1 MKNFILLIVMLCLAT
16 PAMAQVNHQEL
27 RDILIRKAEEAQAK
41 AEAERKSKENAKKQK
56 ARQQVQEIENKTQLG
71 IQRNQQQVQRL
82 ENGYGVNELRQRNT
96 MNRPPHRNV
105 RKTKIN
111 KLQHVTSS
119 WEPKIYPKG
128 KQVTDRMAASFRPLK
143 PIRPQTNRPPRR
155 PYAPKSQTG
164 NKRVNY
170 ISSARQQVPPHK
182 YVSNG
187 RTVNRRG
194 TAKRNLPPKAAM
206 NEDDFFQPRNKQ
218 PQTITWRNVKPGFRT
233 KDVAITHAVMR
244 YNTELMYHVGMRNR
258 RFDTQGKEPLIVIKR
273 GDYYIVQSSR
283 VLRK

>member
-1 MKNFILLIVMLCLAT
+1 MKDFILLIVMLCLAT
-16 PAMAQVNHQEL
+16 PVMAQVDNQKL
-27 RDILIRKAEEAQAK
+27 RDAVSRAVDEARAK
-41 AEAERKSKENAKKQK
+41 AEAARKSKENAKKQQTQ
-56 ARQQVQEIENKTQLG
+56 QQVQEIENKTQLG
-71 IQRNQQQVQRL
+71 IQRSQQQVQRL

-96 MNRPPHRNV
+96 MNRPPQRNV

-111 KLQHVTSS
+111 KLQHVTPS

-194 TAKRNLPPKAAM
+194 TAKRYLPPKAAM

>member
-1 MKNFILLIVMLCLAT
+1 MKDFILLIVMLCLAT
-16 PAMAQVNHQEL
+16 PVMAQVDNQKL
-27 RDILIRKAEEAQAK
+27 RDAVSRAVDEARAK
-41 AEAERKSKENAKKQK
+41 AEAARKSKENAKKQQTQ
-56 ARQQVQEIENKTQLG
+56 QQVQEIENKTQLG
-71 IQRNQQQVQRL
+71 IQRSQQQVQRL

-96 MNRPPHRNV
+96 MNRPPQRNV

-111 KLQHVTSS
+111 KLQHVTPS

-170 ISSARQQVPPHK
+170 ITSARQQVPPHK

>member
-1 MKNFILLIVMLCLAT
+1 MLCLAT

>member
-16 PAMAQVNHQEL
+16 SAMAQVNSQEVHDAVS
-27 RDILIRKAEEAQAK
+27 RAVDAARAK
-41 AEAERKSKENAKKQK
+41 AEAERKSKENAKKQQT
-56 ARQQVQEIENKTQLG
+56 RQQVQEIENKTQLG
-71 IQRNQQQVQRL
+71 IQKNQQQMQRL
-82 ENGYGVNELRQRNT
+82 KNGYGVNELRQRNT
-96 MNRPPHRNV
+96 MNRPPQRNV

-111 KLQHVTSS
+111 KLQHVTPS
-119 WEPKIYPKG
+119 WEPKIYPRG
-128 KQVTDRMAASFRPLK
+128 KEVTDRMAASFRPLK

-155 PYAPKSQTG
+155 PYAPKSQTE

-170 ISSARQQVPPHK
+170 ISSAKRQVPPYK

-194 TAKRNLPPKAAM
+194 TAMHNQPPKVAM
-206 NEDDFFQPRNKQ
+206 NEDSFFLPRNKQ

-233 KDVAITHAVMR
+233 NDVEIAHAVMR
-244 YNTELMYHVGMRNR
+244 YNTELMYHVGMRNG

-273 GDYYIVQSSR
+273 GDYYIVQSSK

>member
-1 MKNFILLIVMLCLAT
+1 MLCLAT
-16 PAMAQVNHQEL
+16 PVMAQVDNQKL
-27 RDILIRKAEEAQAK
+27 RDAVSRAVDEARAK
-41 AEAERKSKENAKKQK
+41 AEAARKSKENAKKQQTQ
-56 ARQQVQEIENKTQLG
+56 QQVQEIENKTQLG
-71 IQRNQQQVQRL
+71 IQRSQQQVQRL

-96 MNRPPHRNV
+96 MNRPPQRNV

-111 KLQHVTSS
+111 KLQHVTPS

-194 TAKRNLPPKAAM
+194 TAKRYLPPKAAM

>member
-1 MKNFILLIVMLCLAT
+1 MKNLILLIFMLCLAT
-16 PAMAQVNHQEL
+16 PVMAQVNHQEVHDAVS
-27 RDILIRKAEEAQAK
+27 RAVDEARAK

-56 ARQQVQEIENKTQLG
+56 AQQQVQEIENKTQLG

-96 MNRPPHRNV
+96 MNRPSRRSV
-105 RKTKIN
+105 RKTQIN
-111 KLQHVTSS
+111 KLQHVTPS

-170 ISSARQQVPPHK
+170 ITSARQQVPPHK

>member
-1 MKNFILLIVMLCLAT
+1 M
-16 PAMAQVNHQEL
+16 P
-27 RDILIRKAEEAQAK
+27 
-41 AEAERKSKENAKKQK
+41 KSNKRSSKFK
-56 ARQQVQEIENKTQLG
+56 NKTQLG

-96 MNRPPHRNV
+96 MNRPSRRSV
-105 RKTKIN
+105 RKTQIN
-111 KLQHVTSS
+111 KLQHVTPS

-170 ISSARQQVPPHK
+170 ITSARQQVPPHK

>member
-1 MKNFILLIVMLCLAT
+1 MLCLAT
-16 PAMAQVNHQEL
+16 PVMAQVNNQEVHDAVS
-27 RDILIRKAEEAQAK
+27 RAVDAARAK
-41 AEAERKSKENAKKQK
+41 AEAERKSKKNAKKQK
-56 ARQQVQEIENKTQLG
+56 AQQQVQEIENRTQLG

-96 MNRPPHRNV
+96 MNRPSHRNV

-111 KLQHVTSS
+111 KLQHVTPS

-128 KQVTDRMAASFRPLK
+128 KQVTDRMAASFRPLR

-155 PYAPKSQTG
+155 PRAPMYQNG

-170 ISSARQQVPPHK
+170 ITSARQQVPPHK

-244 YNTELMYHVGMRNR
+244 YNTELMYHVGMRNGS
-258 RFDTQGKEPLIVIKR
+258 FDTQGKEPLIVIKR

>member
-1 MKNFILLIVMLCLAT
+1 MLCLAT
-16 PAMAQVNHQEL
+16 PVMAQVNHQEVHDAVS
-27 RDILIRKAEEAQAK
+27 RAVDEARAK

-56 ARQQVQEIENKTQLG
+56 AQQQVQEIENKTQLG

-96 MNRPPHRNV
+96 MNRPSHRSV

-111 KLQHVTSS
+111 KLQHVTPS

-194 TAKRNLPPKAAM
+194 TAKRYLPPKAAM

>member
-1 MKNFILLIVMLCLAT
+1 MLCLAT
-16 PAMAQVNHQEL
+16 PVMAQVNHQEVHDAVS
-27 RDILIRKAEEAQAK
+27 RAVDEARAK

-56 ARQQVQEIENKTQLG
+56 AQQQVQEIENKTQLG

-96 MNRPPHRNV
+96 MNRPSRRSV
-105 RKTKIN
+105 RKTQIN
-111 KLQHVTSS
+111 KLQHVTPS

-170 ISSARQQVPPHK
+170 ITSARQQVPPHK

>member
-1 MKNFILLIVMLCLAT
+1 MLCLAT
-16 PAMAQVNHQEL
+16 PVMAQVNHQEVHDAVS
-27 RDILIRKAEEAQAK
+27 RAVDEARAK

-56 ARQQVQEIENKTQLG
+56 AQQQVQEIENKTQLG

-96 MNRPPHRNV
+96 MNRPSRRSV

-111 KLQHVTSS
+111 KLQHVTPS

-170 ISSARQQVPPHK
+170 ITSARQQVPPHK

>member
-16 PAMAQVNHQEL
+16 PAMAQVNSQEVHDAVS
-27 RDILIRKAEEAQAK
+27 RAVDAARAK
-41 AEAERKSKENAKKQK
+41 AEAERKSKENAKKQQT
-56 ARQQVQEIENKTQLG
+56 RQQVQEIENKTQLG
-71 IQRNQQQVQRL
+71 IQKNQQQMQRL
-82 ENGYGVNELRQRNT
+82 KNGYGVNELRQRNT
-96 MNRPPHRNV
+96 MNRPPQRNV

-111 KLQHVTSS
+111 KLQHVTPS
-119 WEPKIYPKG
+119 WEPKIYPRG
-128 KQVTDRMAASFRPLK
+128 KEVTDRMAASFRPLK

-155 PYAPKSQTG
+155 PYAPKSQTE

-170 ISSARQQVPPHK
+170 ISSAKRQVPPYK

-194 TAKRNLPPKAAM
+194 TAMRNQPPKVAM
-206 NEDDFFQPRNKQ
+206 NEDSFFLHRNKQ

-233 KDVAITHAVMR
+233 KDVGITHAVMR
-244 YNTELMYHVGMRNR
+244 YNTELMYHMGIRNG
-258 RFDTQGKEPLIVIKR
+258 RFDTQGKKPLIVVKR
-273 GDYYIVQSSR
+273 GDYYIVQSSK

>member
-1 MKNFILLIVMLCLAT
+1 MLCLAT
-16 PAMAQVNHQEL
+16 PVMAQVDNQKL
-27 RDILIRKAEEAQAK
+27 RDAVSRAVDEARAK
-41 AEAERKSKENAKKQK
+41 AEAARKSKENAKKQQTQ
-56 ARQQVQEIENKTQLG
+56 QQVQEIENKTQLG

-96 MNRPPHRNV
+96 MNRPSRRSV
-105 RKTKIN
+105 RKTQIN
-111 KLQHVTSS
+111 KLQHVTPS

-170 ISSARQQVPPHK
+170 ITSARQQVPPHK

>member
-1 MKNFILLIVMLCLAT
+1 MLCLAT
-16 PAMAQVNHQEL
+16 PVMAQVNHQEVHDAVS
-27 RDILIRKAEEAQAK
+27 RAVDEARAK

-56 ARQQVQEIENKTQLG
+56 AQQQVQEIENKTQLG

-96 MNRPPHRNV
+96 MNRPSRRSV
-105 RKTKIN
+105 RKTQIN
-111 KLQHVTSS
+111 KLQHVTPS

-194 TAKRNLPPKAAM
+194 TAKRYLPPKAAM

>member
-1 MKNFILLIVMLCLAT
+1 MLFRS
-16 PAMAQVNHQEL
+16 PVMAQVNHQEVHDAVS
-27 RDILIRKAEEAQAK
+27 RAVDEARAK

-56 ARQQVQEIENKTQLG
+56 AQQQVQEIENKTQLG

-96 MNRPPHRNV
+96 MNRPSRRSV

-111 KLQHVTSS
+111 KLQHVTPS

-170 ISSARQQVPPHK
+170 ITSARQQVPPHK

-244 YNTELMYHVGMRNR
+244 YNTELMYHMGMRNR

>member
-1 MKNFILLIVMLCLAT
+1 MLCLAT
-16 PAMAQVNHQEL
+16 PVMAQVDNQKL
-27 RDILIRKAEEAQAK
+27 RDAVSRAVDEARAK
-41 AEAERKSKENAKKQK
+41 AEAARKSKENAKKQQTQ
-56 ARQQVQEIENKTQLG
+56 QQVQEIENKTQLG
-71 IQRNQQQVQRL
+71 IQRSQQQVQRL

-96 MNRPPHRNV
+96 MNRPPQRNV

-111 KLQHVTSS
+111 KLQHVTPS

-170 ISSARQQVPPHK
+170 ITSARQQVPPHK

>member
-1 MKNFILLIVMLCLAT
+1 MLCLAT
-16 PAMAQVNHQEL
+16 PVMAQVDNQKL
-27 RDILIRKAEEAQAK
+27 RDAVSRAVDEARAK

-56 ARQQVQEIENKTQLG
+56 AQQQVQEIENKTQLG

-96 MNRPPHRNV
+96 MNRPSRRSV
-105 RKTKIN
+105 RKTQIN
-111 KLQHVTSS
+111 KLQHVTPS

-170 ISSARQQVPPHK
+170 ITSARQQVPPHK

>member
-1 MKNFILLIVMLCLAT
+1 MLCLAT
-16 PAMAQVNHQEL
+16 PVMAQVNHQEVHDAVS
-27 RDILIRKAEEAQAK
+27 RAVDEARAK

-56 ARQQVQEIENKTQLG
+56 AQQQVQEIENKTQLG

-96 MNRPPHRNV
+96 MNRPSRRSV

-111 KLQHVTSS
+111 KLQHVTPS

-170 ISSARQQVPPHK
+170 ITSARQQVPPHK

-244 YNTELMYHVGMRNR
+244 YNTELMYHMGMRNR

>member
-1 MKNFILLIVMLCLAT
+1 MKNLILLIFMLCLAT
-16 PAMAQVNHQEL
+16 PVMAQVDNQKL
-27 RDILIRKAEEAQAK
+27 RDAVSRAVDEARAK
-41 AEAERKSKENAKKQK
+41 AEAARKSKENAKKQQTQ
-56 ARQQVQEIENKTQLG
+56 QQVQEIENKTQLG

-96 MNRPPHRNV
+96 MNRPSRRSV
-105 RKTKIN
+105 RKTQIN
-111 KLQHVTSS
+111 KLQHVTPS

-170 ISSARQQVPPHK
+170 ITSARQQVPPHK

>member
-1 MKNFILLIVMLCLAT
+1 MLCLAT
-16 PAMAQVNHQEL
+16 PVMAQVNHQEVHDAVS
-27 RDILIRKAEEAQAK
+27 RAVDEARAK

-56 ARQQVQEIENKTQLG
+56 AQQQVQEIENKTQLG

-96 MNRPPHRNV
+96 MNRPSRRSV

-111 KLQHVTSS
+111 KLQHVTPS

-194 TAKRNLPPKAAM
+194 TAKRYLPPKAAM

>member
-1 MKNFILLIVMLCLAT
+1 MLCLAT
-16 PAMAQVNHQEL
+16 PVMAQVNNQEVHDAVS
-27 RDILIRKAEEAQAK
+27 RAVDAARAK
-41 AEAERKSKENAKKQK
+41 AEAERKSKKNAKKQK
-56 ARQQVQEIENKTQLG
+56 AQQQVQEIENRTQLG

-96 MNRPPHRNV
+96 MNRPSHRNV

-111 KLQHVTSS
+111 KLQHVTPS

-128 KQVTDRMAASFRPLK
+128 KQVTDRMAASFRPLR

-155 PYAPKSQTG
+155 PRAPMYQNG

-170 ISSARQQVPPHK
+170 ITSARQQVPPHK

-244 YNTELMYHVGMRNR
+244 YNTELMYHVGMRNGR
-258 RFDTQGKEPLIVIKR
+258 VDTQGKEPLIVIKR

>member
-1 MKNFILLIVMLCLAT
+1 MLCLAT
-16 PAMAQVNHQEL
+16 PVMAQVNHQEVHDAVS
-27 RDILIRKAEEAQAK
+27 RAVDEARAK

-56 ARQQVQEIENKTQLG
+56 AQQQVQEIENKTQLG

-96 MNRPPHRNV
+96 MNRPSRRSV
-105 RKTKIN
+105 RKTQIN
-111 KLQHVTSS
+111 KLQHVTPS

>member
-1 MKNFILLIVMLCLAT
+1 MKNLILLIFMLCLAT
-16 PAMAQVNHQEL
+16 PVMAQVNNQEVHDAVS
-27 RDILIRKAEEAQAK
+27 RAVDAARAK
-41 AEAERKSKENAKKQK
+41 AEAERKSKKNAKKQK
-56 ARQQVQEIENKTQLG
+56 AQQQVQEIENRTQLG

-82 ENGYGVNELRQRNT
+82 ENGYGVNELHQRNT
-96 MNRPPHRNV
+96 MNRPSHRNV

-111 KLQHVTSS
+111 KLQHVTPS

-128 KQVTDRMAASFRPLK
+128 KQVTDRMAASFRPLR

-155 PYAPKSQTG
+155 PRAPMYQNG

-170 ISSARQQVPPHK
+170 ITSARQQVPPHK

>member
-1 MKNFILLIVMLCLAT
+1 MLCLAT
-16 PAMAQVNHQEL
+16 PVMAQVNNQEVHDAVS
-27 RDILIRKAEEAQAK
+27 RAVDAARAK
-41 AEAERKSKENAKKQK
+41 AEAERKSKKNAKKQK
-56 ARQQVQEIENKTQLG
+56 AQQQVQEIENRTQLG

-82 ENGYGVNELRQRNT
+82 ENGYGVNELHQRNT
-96 MNRPPHRNV
+96 MNRPSHRNV

-111 KLQHVTSS
+111 KLQHVTPS

-128 KQVTDRMAASFRPLK
+128 KQVTDRMAASFRPLR

-155 PYAPKSQTG
+155 PRAPMYQNG

-170 ISSARQQVPPHK
+170 ITSARQQVPPHK

-244 YNTELMYHVGMRNR
+244 YNTELMYHVGMRNG

>member
-1 MKNFILLIVMLCLAT
+1 MKNLILLIFMLCLAT
-16 PAMAQVNHQEL
+16 PVMAQVNNQEVHDAVS
-27 RDILIRKAEEAQAK
+27 RAVDAARAK
-41 AEAERKSKENAKKQK
+41 AEAERKSKKNAKKQK
-56 ARQQVQEIENKTQLG
+56 AQQQVQEIENRTQLG

-96 MNRPPHRNV
+96 MNRPSHRNV

-111 KLQHVTSS
+111 KLQHVTPS

-128 KQVTDRMAASFRPLK
+128 KQVTDRMAASFRPLR

-155 PYAPKSQTG
+155 PRAPMYQNG

-170 ISSARQQVPPHK
+170 ITSARLQVPPHK

-194 TAKRNLPPKAAM
+194 TTKRNLPPKAAM

-244 YNTELMYHVGMRNR
+244 YNTELMYHVGMRNG